1 MTIYKFPPL
10 EPAAMYFDTTAC
22 GSRWTLLANINS
34 KEFSV
39 EILPNTFAVFSFTGV
54 QRLFRNQHFG
64 LFQLSRISGERSQ
77 VQGRLVSLEGVL
89 TLQQEAL

>member
-54 QRLFRNQHFG
+54 QRLFRGQYFG
-64 LFQLSRISGERSQ
+64 LFQLSRISGERSK
-77 VQGRLVSLEGVL
+77 VQGLLVSLGGVL